1 MCKSE
6 SIMRYDPQHV
16 KIVSTKAVLDLFM
29 PGNADTWF
37 DSFKKVR
44 ELHHADGYLISLRE
58 SIQLEGMRDPIVI
71 GSDGCVWDGHH
82 RLSIAT
88 GALSLSKVP
97 IIFSDFVSYTQ
108 EKRTL

>member
-6 SIMRYDPQHV
+6 SIMTYDPQHV
-16 KIVSTKAVLDLFM
+16 KIVSTKSVLDLFM
-29 PGNADTWF
+29 PGDADAWF
-37 DSFKKVR
+37 DSFKKIR
-44 ELHHADGYLISLRE
+44 ELHQADDYLLSLRE
-58 SIQLEGMRDPIVI
+58 SIQLEGMRDPIVL

-88 GALSLSKVP
+88 GALALSKVP